1 MASTS
6 NLTRRCRMRVFRFL
20 SSVKLAVILLAVLIF
35 ATAVG
40 TICESRFDAKVARAY
55 VYEAPWFDAWMIL
68 LGVNLAAA
76 AFSRYPWKKHH
87 TGFVITHAGIIT
99 LLIGAVVGRIWGVEG
114 TMTLFMGNEPSNR
127 LVIDQQE
134 VRIQEGDQ
142 ASVFPVGIQHRR
154 PHPETAIPLGTTTG
168 GWKLDVTDYA
178 ELLEPVSAPQAVSQ
192 GGAPAL
198 QVKLWS
204 MGQNVDEWLWPD
216 DPDNCKVDLGLLA
229 VECRRGTASLP
240 AQKHA
245 STEGAPAWLE
255 KVSTQ
260 SALSHGPQADP
271 QTRSDSPALPPG
283 DRAVIYLAD
292 DGGLS
297 YYVQNK
303 AGAKAQGKL
312 EPGKPVAT
320 GWGNWQMEVA
330 QVMPQAVPF
339 TDFKPIPKSTK
350 MAPRERA
357 NLTEG
362 IKVRFSRGDEHDEE
376 WLASGWQVELPAA
389 HETLEASFGSK
400 ILPLPISL
408 ELKQFDVE
416 RNEGNDSPA
425 GFKSTLTVRDA
436 GGNSATGSCSMN
448 DPMNFPDTFWRRWTG
463 LTYKISQASWNPD
476 NLRQSS
482 VQILLDPGWL
492 FKWTGSL
499 MVCIG
504 IFTMFYLRPP
514 RDADHP

>member
-1 MASTS
+1 MQPRSDTA
-6 NLTRRCRMRVFRFL
+6 RRLWRKTFRFL
-20 SSVKLAVILLAVLIF
+20 SSVKLAVILLAVLIA

-99 LLIGAVVGRIWGVEG
+99 LLVGAVVGRIWGIEG
-114 TMTLFMGNEPSNR
+114 TMTLFIGNDPSNR

-134 VRIQEGDQ
+134 VRIQEGGETV
-142 ASVFPVGIQHRR
+142 AFPVEIQHRR
-154 PHPETAIPLGTTTG
+154 AHPASPIPLGTTPD
-168 GWKLDVTDYA
+168 GWKIAVTDYA
-178 ELLEPVSAPQAVSQ
+178 EHLLPVSAPQAVTE
-192 GGAPAL
+192 GGGPAL

-204 MGQNVDEWLWPD
+204 MGQNIDEWLFPN

-229 VECRRGTASLP
+229 VECRLGTAPLP
-240 AQKHA
+240 ALKHA
-245 STEGAPAWLE
+245 SAGSGPAYWQ
-255 KVSTQ
+255 KVSTAAA
-260 SALSHGPQADP
+260 SSEAE
-271 QTRSDSPALPPG
+271 PALPPG

-292 DGGLS
+292 DGKLS
-297 YYVQNK
+297 YYLQNK
-303 AGAKAQGKL
+303 QGAVSQGNL
-312 EPGKPVAT
+312 ETGKPMST

-330 QVMPQAVPF
+330 QVMPQAVPS
-339 TDFKPIPKSTK
+339 TDFEPIPKSTK
-350 MAPRERA
+350 MVPRDRA

-362 IKVRFSRGDEHDEE
+362 IKVQISRGDEHDEE
-376 WLASGWQVELPAA
+376 WLASGWEVELPT
-389 HETLEASFGSK
+389 ENEKLEASYGSK
-400 ILPLPISL
+400 ILPLPINL
-408 ELKQFDVE
+408 ELKQFAVE

-425 GFKSTLTVRDA
+425 GFKSTIQVSDA
-436 GGNSATGSCSMN
+436 AGNSATGSCSMN
-448 DPMNFPDTFWRRWTG
+448 EPMNFPDSFWRRWTG
-463 LTYKISQASWNPD
+463 LTYKISQASWNPE

-514 RDADHP
+514 RDAAHP